1 MKKIKNVFRYLHYT
15 FGLLKLNIGTLLVFE
30 LLYKFASMAVFK
42 PLLTGVM
49 KLALK
54 AQGLSYLSDETIGT
68 FIRSPLTWFFLLL
81 IVLGMAFFT
90 LFDICCIITCIHAS
104 FRKQA
109 MPLLALMRKGLKTS
123 LRVIYQRNIV
133 MILYLLIIIPMTH
146 ALVISGYITKFT
158 VPQFIVDYIMSHT
171 WLAIL
176 YIGFWIYIGLR
187 SFHWIYSLHYFCL
200 ENCNFKQ
207 ARKRS
212 WKTAEKSL
220 LDGSDHCAGMEC
232 SLHRYLLRRDPLWI
246 LAGVQSQ
253 SGVTDTGSVQQ
264 SDPFRDFFADG
275 CVRCTVFLF

>member
-1 MKKIKNVFRYLHYT
+1 MKKIENVFRYLHYT

-133 MILYLLIIIPMTH
+133 MIRM
-146 ALVISGYITKFT
+146 
-158 VPQFIVDYIMSHT
+158 
-171 WLAIL
+171 W
-176 YIGFWIYIGLR
+176 
-187 SFHWIYSLHYFCL
+187 YFCSSTRG
-200 ENCNFKQ
+200 K
-207 ARKRS
+207 KRTMRL
-212 WKTAEKSL
+212 K
-220 LDGSDHCAGMEC
+220 
-232 SLHRYLLRRDPLWI
+232 RP
-246 LAGVQSQ
+246 
-253 SGVTDTGSVQQ
+253 
-264 SDPFRDFFADG
+264 
-275 CVRCTVFLF
+275 